1 MSSPVVLIEVTLPSS
16 HGDRPRRGDPVRG
29 VGAGRGGAVSAADH
43 AGARPAP
50 GGTSDGSSATSGGC
64 TAGLRRRPLAGG
76 EPVDARGLPKP
87 PTDEAELLAW
97 FDEGAEALVT
107 TLAGIE
113 PDAPAW
119 NFAGATPTAAFWRR
133 RQAVE
138 TAVHRW
144 DAEHAV
150 GTASPVDDQLAA
162 DGIDEFLTVLAPYR
176 FASEDGIDLG
186 GSLHLHCTD
195 VDGEWTIHTDDGVYR
210 VDRGHAKGDVAVRG
224 PASQLLLVVFQR
236 LGPDADGIEVF
247 GAPEIL
253 DRWLAL
259 GTL

>member
-1 MSSPVVLIEVTLPSS
+1 M
-16 HGDRPRRGDPVRG
+16 
-29 VGAGRGGAVSAADH
+29 GRAA
-43 AGARPAP
+43 
-50 GGTSDGSSATSGGC
+50 
-64 TAGLRRRPLAGG
+64 RRRP
-76 EPVDARGLPKP
+76 
-87 PTDEAELLAW
+87 
-97 FDEGAEALVT
+97 
-107 TLAGIE
+107 
-113 PDAPAW
+113 
-119 NFAGATPTAAFWRR
+119 
-133 RQAVE
+133 
-138 TAVHRW
+138 
-144 DAEHAV
+144 
-150 GTASPVDDQLAA
+150 GTPVDDHLAA

-236 LGPDADGIEVF
+236 LGPDADGVEVF

>member
-1 MSSPVVLIEVTLPSS
+1 V
-16 HGDRPRRGDPVRG
+16 HRW
-29 VGAGRGGAVSAADH
+29 AA
-43 AGARPAP
+43 AAA
-50 GGTSDGSSATSGGC
+50 A
-64 TAGLRRRPLAGG
+64 AGG

-87 PTDEAELLAW
+87 PTDEAELLGW
-97 FDEGAEALVT
+97 FDEGAHALVT
-107 TLAGIE
+107 TLAGID
-113 PDAPAW
+113 PGAPAW

-144 DAEHAV
+144 DAQHAI

-176 FASEDGIDLG
+176 FGSHDGIDIG

-195 VDGEWTIHTDDGVYR
+195 VDGEWTIHTDDGLYR
-210 VDRGHAKGDVAVRG
+210 IDRGHAKGDVAVRG

-236 LGPDADGIEVF
+236 LGPETDGVEVF

-253 DRWLAL
+253 DRWFAL

>member
-1 MSSPVVLIEVTLPSS
+1 MAIDHVEAIRSEASALGAAARSAPLTTPVPTCP
-16 HGDRPRRGDPVRG
+16 GWD
-29 VGAGRGGAVSAADH
+29 VGRLVGHLGRVHRWAA
-43 AGARPAP
+43 AAA
-50 GGTSDGSSATSGGC
+50 A
-64 TAGLRRRPLAGG
+64 AGG

-97 FDEGAEALVT
+97 FDEGADALVT
-107 TLAGIE
+107 TLAAIE
-113 PDAPAW
+113 PGAPAW

-150 GTASPVDDQLAA
+150 GTASPVEAQLAA

-210 VDRGHAKGDVAVRG
+210 IDRGHAKGDVAVRG

-236 LGPDADGIEVF
+236 LGPEADDIEVF